1 MKKKIYIFFYNYV
14 NFLSSSLLQIDKKS
28 LDNAANAI
36 YKKIKNQSTI
46 FVCGNGGSAAISNH
60 YICDFLKFFREK
72 TKLKPKMIS
81 LSDNIET
88 IMAISNDIDYKYV
101 FSYQAESLCK
111 KNDLII
117 IISSSGNSENVKE
130 LLKFTK
136 KNKIKTIGFTG
147 FNGGYLKRNCDISVH
162 VKANNYGI
170 SEDSHHILMH
180 AILQYLIKLTQKR
193 KTGLKLS

>member
-1 MKKKIYIFFYNYV
+1 MKKKIDSFFDNYV

-88 IMAISNDIDYKYV
+88 IMAISNDIDYKIFV
-101 FSYQAESLCK
+101 DTNNNLNIREINIITQN
-111 KNDLII
+111 KNHKFDLKLNKDNNQMYYSMILNI
-117 IISSSGNSENVKE
+117 
-130 LLKFTK
+130 LLKAIKIK
-136 KNKIKTIGFTG
+136 KKIRLPSINNINKITKVIE
-147 FNGGYLKRNCDISVH
+147 NI
-162 VKANNYGI
+162 
-170 SEDSHHILMH
+170 H
-180 AILQYLIKLTQKR
+180 AR
-193 KTGLKLS
+193 K